1 MSILTE
7 DSNDTIA
14 AIATPPGRGGI
25 GIIRL
30 SGPKALEIGQFLS
43 NKELTP
49 RYAHFSQFKLNNQ
62 FIDEGLVLFFPGP
75 NSFTGEDVIELQGH
89 GGPVVQKMLIEAC
102 LELGAR
108 MANPGEFSQR
118 GFLNDRMDLA
128 QAEAIADLIGAG
140 TEAGVRAANRSLQG
154 VFSNSINL
162 LQEKLTHI
170 RVFIEAAID
179 FPEEE
184 IDFIG
189 ESDILDQIT
198 SAQEK
203 IETLL
208 KEAKRGVLI
217 QEGARIAIIG
227 RPNAGKSSLLNQ
239 LARKDIAIVTDI
251 AGTTRDAIE
260 QQIDLDGLPVTF
272 VDTAGLNDSPDQV
285 EKIGI
290 EKTKLSAEDADIIL
304 FVFDVSL
311 HPELL
316 NQNISDP
323 EILRQADTL
332 GSYLGKYAGILET
345 DRPIIYVANKVDLV
359 EKPALDDSICGV
371 SATKEQG
378 IIELILKIK
387 NQLNLDEREPEFSA
401 RTRHVD
407 ALQLCLRQ
415 TEEALVNYNSHQ
427 SAELLAEDL
436 RHSQKHLSE
445 ITGDLSADDLLGEIF
460 SSFCIGK

>member
-1 MSILTE
+1 MSFPSE
-7 DSNDTIA
+7 DTIA

-30 SGPKALEIGQFLS
+30 SGPKALEIGQALS
-43 NKELTP
+43 DKTLKA
-49 RYAHFSQFKLNNQ
+49 RYASFAQFKLQ
-62 FIDEGLVLFFPGP
+62 DQLIDEGLVLFFPGP
-75 NSFTGEDVIELQGH
+75 HSFTGEDVIELQGH

-102 LELGAR
+102 LTLGAR

-128 QAEAIADLIGAG
+128 QAEAIADLIDAG

-154 VFSNSINL
+154 VFSNSVNR
-162 LQEKLTHI
+162 LQEALTDI

-189 ESDILDQIT
+189 ESDILEQIA
-198 SAQEK
+198 SAKSQ
-203 IETLL
+203 IEDLL
-208 KEAKRGVLI
+208 VEAKRGVLL

-239 LARKDIAIVTDI
+239 LARKEIAIVTEI

-260 QQIDLDGLPVTF
+260 QHIDLDGIPVTF

-290 EKTKLSAEDADIIL
+290 ERTKLKAEDADIIL
-304 FVFDVSL
+304 FVFDASVHAQQPDGNLSA
-311 HPELL
+311 
-316 NQNISDP
+316 S
-323 EILRQADTL
+323 ILGD
-332 GSYLGKYAGILET
+332 YKHIL
-345 DRPIIYVANKVDLV
+345 DSHAQKHRPVIYVANKMDLIEV
-359 EKPALDDSICGV
+359 PPFDPSICCI

-378 IIELILKIK
+378 ITKLIERIK
-387 NQLNLDEREPEFSA
+387 NQLNVNEKEPEFSA
-401 RTRHVD
+401 RARHVD
-407 ALQLCLRQ
+407 ALQQCLNQ
-415 TEEALVNYNSHQ
+415 TEDALLNYNQHQ
-427 SAELLAEDL
+427 NAELLAEDL
-436 RHSQKHLSE
+436 RHSQKHLSN

-460 SSFCIGK
+460 SNFCIGK